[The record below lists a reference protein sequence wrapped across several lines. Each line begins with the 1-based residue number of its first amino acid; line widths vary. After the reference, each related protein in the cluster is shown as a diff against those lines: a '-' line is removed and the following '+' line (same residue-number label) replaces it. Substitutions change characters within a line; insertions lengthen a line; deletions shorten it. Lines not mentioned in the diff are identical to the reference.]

1 MNTSTY
7 IEKIKGM
14 LHDETF
20 YKSPIKKLIDEILQ
34 IVLNGKLTNVTSLYT
49 NIPHEAGLGA
59 LHFKSQHTG
68 ASQ

>member
-1 MNTSTY
+1 MDWLVT
-7 IEKIKGM
+7 
-14 LHDETF
+14 LD
-20 YKSPIKKLIDEILQ
+20 
-34 IVLNGKLTNVTSLYT
+34 VTSLYT